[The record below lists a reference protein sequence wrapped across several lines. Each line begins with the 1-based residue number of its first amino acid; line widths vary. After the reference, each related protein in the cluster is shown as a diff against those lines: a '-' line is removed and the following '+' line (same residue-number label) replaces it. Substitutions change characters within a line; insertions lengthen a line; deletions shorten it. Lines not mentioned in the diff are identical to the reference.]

1 MTVCVDCCGLNGLSG
16 FTVGVEADI
25 RSGLPGFSI
34 VGLPDSSVKESKE
47 RVRLAALNSDIMF
60 PDDKRIVVNL
70 APTGLKK
77 EGPSYDLPIILS
89 ILAAAGAIN
98 KAMVSDTVFE
108 GELSLDGSIRPVS
121 GILPMALHALK
132 SGYKRIVVPYENRNE
147 ASLAE
152 GIEVIPIENLRQCC
166 DYINGKCHIERYKT
180 DIESYMKK
188 SRSYALDFA
197 DVKGQENAKRAL
209 LIAAAGMH
217 NIIMSGPPGS
227 GKTMMA
233 KRLPTIMPDMTFDES
248 IEVTKIY
255 SVAGLIKDSQALIS
269 DRPFRSPHHTISNVA
284 MVGGGRIPRPGEVS
298 LAHNGVLFLDEFPE
312 FSRYVLEELRQPL
325 EDSEVTISRVNGTV
339 TYPANLMLAAS
350 MNPCPCGYYGYSDK
364 CRCSQNL
371 IIKYRNKISGPLLDR
386 IDIQIEAGGL
396 DYKSVSSDKPGE
408 SSAEMRE
415 KVKKAQL
422 VQARRYKDEVFN
434 YNSGLTASKIEKYC
448 CLGADEKRLIE
459 NVFDKLGFSA
469 RSYHKI
475 LKVARTIADLEEREN
490 ISRSDIAEALSL
502 RSFDRSGE

>member
-16 FTVGVEADI
+16 FTVGAEADI
-25 RSGLPGFSI
+25 RTGLPSFNI

-47 RVRLAALNSDIMF
+47 RVRLAALNSHINL

-77 EGPSYDLPIILS
+77 EGPSYDLPIVLS
-89 ILAAAGAIN
+89 ILAAAGIIDKKELN
-98 KAMVSDTVFE
+98 KTVFE
-108 GELSLDGSIRPVS
+108 GELSLDGSVRPVS
-121 GILPMALHALK
+121 GILPMALHAVK
-132 SGYKRIVVPYENRNE
+132 NGYKRIVVPYENRNE

-152 GIEVIPIENLRQCC
+152 GIDVIPIENLRQCC
-166 DYINGKCHIERYKT
+166 DYINGELQIEPYKT
-180 DIESYMKK
+180 DIKAYMEECKT
-188 SRSYALDFA
+188 YDLDFA
-197 DVKGQENAKRAL
+197 DVKGQESVKRAL

-217 NIIMSGPPGS
+217 NIIMCGPPGS

-269 DRPFRSPHHTISNVA
+269 VRPFRSPHHTISNVA
-284 MVGGGRIPRPGEVS
+284 MVGGGRIPKPGEVS
-298 LAHNGVLFLDEFPE
+298 LSHNGVLFLDEFPE

-325 EDSEVTISRVNGTV
+325 EDGEVTISRVNGTM

-364 CRCSQNL
+364 CRCSQNQ

-396 DYKSVSSDKPGE
+396 DYKSVSSTKEGE
-408 SSAEMRE
+408 SSADMRE
-415 KVKKAQL
+415 KVRKAQL
-422 VQARRYKDEVFN
+422 VQAERYKNEVFN
-434 YNSGLTASKIEKYC
+434 YNSRLTPSKIDKYC
-448 CLGADEKRLIE
+448 SLGKEEKALIE
-459 NVFDKLGFSA
+459 NVFDRLGFSA

-502 RSFDRSGE
+502 RSLDRSGE